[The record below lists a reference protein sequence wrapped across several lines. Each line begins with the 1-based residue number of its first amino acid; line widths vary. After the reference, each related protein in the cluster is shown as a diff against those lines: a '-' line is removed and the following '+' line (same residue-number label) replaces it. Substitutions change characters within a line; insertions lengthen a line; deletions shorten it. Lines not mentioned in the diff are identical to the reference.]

1 MPNEPMSQMFG
12 RRTEEGLAHWLIGS
26 LENCV
31 PQALYL
37 KYRPRTFDEI
47 EGQEHIR
54 TTLKNAIALG
64 RIAHAYLFT
73 GPRGTGK
80 TTTARVLAKAVNCL
94 SNHADKPCNACAVCQ
109 AINEDRMLDLIEID
123 AASNTSVEDVRD
135 LRDKVDFRPGEAR
148 YKVYVIDEVHMLSN
162 AAFNALLKTLEEP
175 PPHVIFILATTDP
188 QKIPATVLSRV
199 QRFDFRRL
207 TLPEIVARLSDIARK
222 ENLKVEPAA
231 LELIARH
238 ATGAMRDAISLLDQL
253 MSYGSDEITLAQV
266 QGLLGAAS
274 SHIVSELVAHLAA
287 RHNAQGLAL
296 IAQAVDNGADPRQLA
311 RDIVEYLRGVLLVQS
326 GCSDALTLTAE
337 ALDEMRQRAAQISAH
352 QLVRAIRLFNQA
364 AFELRASAHP
374 TLPLEIAWIEALME
388 ETPAPMPA
396 PSNATPAMSASK
408 PPAPVAPSSRTSP
421 PPPAPSPA
429 RASAPPPPPDPAA
442 MPSAVAGD
450 LTLPVVQSQWTNILA
465 RVKQSNRNAEALLR
479 SAAEPIGVEGDVIV
493 LGFQYQV
500 HAEKFEK
507 EKKWKETV
515 ERALGQIF
523 QRPCRVKCVLT
534 PERAKRKAVEQDPLI
549 QAAMSQGGQ
558 ITGIHEG

>member
-1 MPNEPMSQMFG
+1 MSQC
-12 RRTEEGLAHWLIGS
+12 AQWLIGS
-26 LENCV
+26 LEDFV

-54 TTLKNAIALG
+54 TTLKNAITLG
-64 RIAHAYLFT
+64 RIAHAYLFA

-94 SNHADKPCNACAVCQ
+94 SDNADKPCNACAVCQ

-135 LRDKVDFRPGEAR
+135 LRDKVDFRPGQAR

-207 TLPEIVARLSDIARK
+207 TLPEIVARLSEIARK
-222 ENLKVEPAA
+222 ENLQVEPAA

-266 QGLLGAAS
+266 QGLLGVAS
-274 SHIVSELVAHLAA
+274 SHIVSKLVAHLAE
-287 RHNAQGLAL
+287 RHHAQGLAL

-311 RDIVEYLRGVLLVQS
+311 RDIVEYLRDVLLIQS

-337 ALDEMRQRAAQISAH
+337 TLDEMRQRATQIPAN

-364 AFELRASAHP
+364 AFELRTSAHP
-374 TLPLEIAWIEALME
+374 TLPLEMAWVEALME
-388 ETPAPMPA
+388 EAPTVGKPPTPTSSPVPARTLATPSADPSSA
-396 PSNATPAMSASK
+396 PS
-408 PPAPVAPSSRTSP
+408 PPAPTAVKPPSSP
-421 PPPAPSPA
+421 PLPLA
-429 RASAPPPPPDPAA
+429 RASAT
-442 MPSAVAGD
+442 PSADPVVTSNSVAPA
-450 LTLPVVQSQWTNILA
+450 LTLQVVQSQWTNILA

-479 SAAEPIGVEGDVIV
+479 SAAEPIGVDGDVIV

-507 EKKWKETV
+507 EKRWKETV

-523 QRPCRVKCVLT
+523 QRPCRVKCMLT

-558 ITGIHEG
+558 ITQIHEG

>member
-1 MPNEPMSQMFG
+1 V
-12 RRTEEGLAHWLIGS
+12 T
-26 LENCV
+26 
-31 PQALYL
+31 QALYL

-47 EGQEHIR
+47 EGQVHIR

-64 RIAHAYLFT
+64 RIAHAYLFA

-94 SNHADKPCNACAVCQ
+94 SEDTARPCNACAVCV

-175 PPHVIFILATTDP
+175 PPHVIFVLATTDP

-207 TLPEIVARLSDIARK
+207 TLPEIIARLSEIARK

-253 MSYGSDEITLAQV
+253 MSYGSDEITLVQV

-274 SHIVSELVAHLAA
+274 SQVVSELVAHLAER
-287 RHNAQGLAL
+287 RHAQGLTL
-296 IAQAVDNGADPRQLA
+296 IAQAVDNGADARQLA
-311 RDIVEYLRGVLLVQS
+311 RDLVEYLRGVLLVQA
-326 GCSDALTLTAE
+326 GCGDALTVTAE
-337 ALDEMRQRAAQISAH
+337 MLDEMRQRAAQMSSP

-364 AFELRASAHP
+364 AFELRTSAHP
-374 TLPLEIAWIEALME
+374 TLPLEIAWVEALME
-388 ETPAPMPA
+388 ETTA
-396 PSNATPAMSASK
+396 PSPPASASTPSVARPTPATSARVA
-408 PPAPVAPSSRTSP
+408 PPPRASPVAPAAPRAPTIA
-421 PPPAPSPA
+421 PPADTAIVPLSTT
-429 RASAPPPPPDPAA
+429 SA
-442 MPSAVAGD
+442 
-450 LTLPVVQSQWTNILA
+450 LTLQVVQSQWTNILA
-465 RVKQSNRNAEALLR
+465 RVKQANRNAEALLR

-515 ERALGQIF
+515 ERALGHIF
-523 QRPCRVKCVLT
+523 QRQCYVRCMLT

-549 QAAMSQGGQ
+549 RTAVNQLGAE
-558 ITGIHEG
+558 ITGIHGESL

>member
-1 MPNEPMSQMFG
+1 VS
-12 RRTEEGLAHWLIGS
+12 
-26 LENCV
+26 
-31 PQALYL
+31 QALYL

-94 SNHADKPCNACAVCQ
+94 SENTDKPCNACAVCQ
-109 AINEDRMLDLIEID
+109 AINEDRLLDLIEID
-123 AASNTSVEDVRD
+123 AASNTSVDDVRD

-175 PPHVIFILATTDP
+175 PPHVIFVLATTDP

-207 TLPEIVARLSDIARK
+207 TLPEIISRLSEIARK

-253 MSYGSDEITLAQV
+253 MSYGSGEITLAQV

-274 SHIVSELVAHLAA
+274 TQVVSELVAHLAER
-287 RHNAQGLAL
+287 RHTQGLAL
-296 IAQAVDNGADPRQLA
+296 MAQAVDNGADPRQLA

-326 GCSDALTLTAE
+326 GCGDALTVTAE
-337 ALDEMRQRAAQISAH
+337 TLDEMRQRAAQMSSS

-364 AFELRASAHP
+364 AFELRTSAHP
-374 TLPLEIAWIEALME
+374 TLPLEIAWVEALME
-388 ETPAPMPA
+388 EPASPSSSAPA
-396 PSNATPAMSASK
+396 S
-408 PPAPVAPSSRTSP
+408 APVASRPTPTATS
-421 PPPAPSPA
+421 A
-429 RASAPPPPPDPAA
+429 RAAPPPRPASATPPTDPVVAP
-442 MPSAVAGD
+442 PSATNA
-450 LTLPVVQSQWTNILA
+450 LTLELVQSQWTNVLA
-465 RVKQSNRNAEALLR
+465 RVKQTNRNAEALLR

-493 LGFQYQV
+493 LGFQYPV

-515 ERALGQIF
+515 ERALGHVF
-523 QRPCRVKCVLT
+523 QRQCYVRCRLT
-534 PERAKRKAVEQDPLI
+534 PERAKRQAVEQDPLI
-549 QAAMSQGGQ
+549 RTAINQLGAE
-558 ITGIHEG
+558 ITGIHGENL